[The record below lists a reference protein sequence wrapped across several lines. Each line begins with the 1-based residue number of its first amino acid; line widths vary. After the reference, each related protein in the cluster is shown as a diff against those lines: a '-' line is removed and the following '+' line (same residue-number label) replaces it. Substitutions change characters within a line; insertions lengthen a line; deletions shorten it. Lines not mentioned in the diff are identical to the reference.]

1 MINEIDSMSVQET
14 EKLSTFN
21 EIFESV
27 VQLLKD
33 ASTPIQK
40 GKTKLLSMPEYKTID
55 KAKEIINLLEDD
67 NKVRTLIESNEDS
80 IEVTIGREFD
90 NSELEDCAV
99 VKAPIKIG
107 DNTVA
112 SVGVIGP
119 KRLDYA
125 LVAGAIS
132 YVVNELKNVHQL
144 ETKEGDND
152 DKGT

>member
-14 EKLSTFN
+14 EKLSTFK

-90 NSELEDCAV
+90 DSELEGCAV